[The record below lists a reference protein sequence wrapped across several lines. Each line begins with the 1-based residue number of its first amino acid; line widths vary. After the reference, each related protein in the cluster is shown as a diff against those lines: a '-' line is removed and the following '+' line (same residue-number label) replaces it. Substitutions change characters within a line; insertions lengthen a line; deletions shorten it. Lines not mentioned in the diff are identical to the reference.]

1 MAVGSKQ
8 TFAAVRANLTVAAA
22 KTFAAEGAAPTQ
34 QIDGC
39 VSNGKQCREQ
49 EIYRFDTPQPMIS
62 WQAPAKQREQQN
74 LTVSDS

>member
-49 EIYRFDTPQPMIS
+49 EIYR
-62 WQAPAKQREQQN
+62 
-74 LTVSDS
+74 L

>member
-1 MAVGSKQ
+1 MCALRQFGMYSGKMAVGSKQ

-49 EIYRFDTPQPMIS
+49 EIYR
-62 WQAPAKQREQQN
+62 
-74 LTVSDS
+74 L